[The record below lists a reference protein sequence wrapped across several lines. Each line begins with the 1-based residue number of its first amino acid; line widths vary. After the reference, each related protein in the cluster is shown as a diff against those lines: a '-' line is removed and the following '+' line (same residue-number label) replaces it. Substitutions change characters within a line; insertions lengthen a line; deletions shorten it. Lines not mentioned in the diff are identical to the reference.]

1 MKANTKNKVQER
13 KSNTK
18 EQSRLKKEGREN
30 NNNNKKNHSLAERTE
45 KAFKD
50 CKSQAHGKTI

>member
-18 EQSRLKKEGREN
+18 EQSRVTKEGREK

-50 CKSQAHGKTI
+50 CKTQAHGKTI